1 MKEASGCI
9 CASDASFLDIGEV
22 AMKIHRFF
30 IEKKVKIFFLTFMV
44 ILFATFFFSGIYSF
58 GKDSISDKQVVRVA
72 WYNIPG
78 FQDYDPQGNPCGYAF
93 EYLEKLAE
101 YRNWKLTYVPASYDE
116 ALELVSLGQID
127 FMFSNPRSEHDA
139 RFLYS
144 DKGPAAFGLRFV
156 TLRSNQKNAFQDY
169 PGYEGMRVG
178 IVRNQE
184 IKLETLSYM
193 QGKGVHITLI
203 EYESETELMTALK
216 DQKID
221 GIVLTPLRDE
231 MDFRMLDEFSFRTLQ
246 LITSSQSSQLM
257 EEINRAMDNLERYQ
271 VGFVNRLYQQY
282 YGIEHEG
289 NLILSRQ
296 ESLYV
301 KQNPVV
307 DVYIGP
313 DWYPIIYKNEN
324 KNGERDGILFD
335 FLEYLTD
342 QTGLRF
348 RIINYDNYAQ
358 IYDTQGYRMNQ
369 SISLTNMSYMEAKNY
384 KLQLTDNFLNTTF
397 YKVSS
402 NVDRR
407 SSSKEKIALPI
418 GVYYQPELLKGW
430 SQYEFIYYH
439 SMEECLDAIVKGDA
453 TTTFMNAYE
462 QSFYLQKNKYKNL
475 VTNILPAYE
484 SAFCFSVSWSSN
496 TEIKS
501 ILEKGLLSIPKGE
514 WNRIVEDNTN
524 YQGNTT
530 MSFVLEKNVG
540 WIIAFC
546 FILLILTLCLLFYF
560 LQLKKQERL
569 NKQNLSEL
577 ENQSKIIQKNL
588 WEMNFVSQIIH
599 DWTAEL
605 EEKKEVSESNR
616 FIQEIRMIN
625 NQTNQLL
632 IEMGK
637 PLPLESEMTLVY
649 EQSVFSYLLL
659 LIRQEA
665 SKKNIQVLS
674 TFQIQNHYPIY
685 MNQRKIIQ
693 ALLHLLQNAIKFSNR
708 NSMVEFSVHSSS
720 NNQDNSVRH
729 IYEIID
735 HGMGMSPSKMEELF
749 INENVKSSDGGREQ
763 YVYRL
768 AETKKDIEDSGGQIL
783 CESVLGKGTIFT
795 IIMDYLKGEDEVH
808 VSNKSSDANSNEN
821 IRVLLGFGQSLERL
835 QIGEKLEQNGIL
847 VDYAE
852 NGQRVIEK
860 YLQAQS
866 GYYQIIILND
876 DLSLMN
882 SIEVSTEIR
891 KMRRSDSKS
900 ILLFGVG
907 DKYGSTVSE
916 AENAFT
922 YRMDKAALVEK
933 IMDVIQ
939 IICEGRK
946 Q

>member
-22 AMKIHRFF
+22 AMRKYQIV
-30 IEKKVKIFFLTFMV
+30 IEKKVKILFLTFMV
-44 ILFATFFFSGIYSF
+44 ILFATIFYSGSQSF
-58 GKDSISDKQVVRVA
+58 GKDTISDKQVVRVA

-78 FQDYDPQGNPCGYAF
+78 FQDYDPQGNPCGYAY

-101 YRNWKLTYVPASYDE
+101 YRNWKLTYVPASYEE
-116 ALELVSLGQID
+116 ALELVNSGQID
-127 FMFSNPRSEHDA
+127 FMFSNPRSEHET

-156 TLRSNQKNAFQDY
+156 TLSSNQKNAFQDY
-169 PGYEGMRVG
+169 TGYEGMRVG

-203 EYESETELMTALK
+203 EYESEAELMTALK

-221 GIVLTPLRDE
+221 GIVLNPLRDG

-246 LITSSQSSQLM
+246 LITSSKSSGLM

-324 KNGERDGILFD
+324 KNGKKDGILFD

-348 RIINYDNYAQ
+348 RIVDYDNYAQ

-402 NVDRR
+402 NANR
-407 SSSKEKIALPI
+407 STAIKEKIALPI
-418 GVYYQPELLKGW
+418 GVYYQPELLAGW
-430 SQYEFIYYH
+430 NKYEFIYYH
-439 SMEECLDAIVKGDA
+439 SMEECLDAIINGDA
-453 TTTFMNAYE
+453 TTTFMNSYE
-462 QSFYLQKNKYKNL
+462 QSFYLQKNKYKKL
-475 VTNILPAYE
+475 EASILPAYE
-484 SAFCFSVSWSSN
+484 SAFCFSVSWSSSI
-496 TEIKS
+496 EIKS

-530 MSFVLEKNVG
+530 MSFVLERNVG

-546 FILLILTLCLLFYF
+546 FILLIFTFGLLFYF
-560 LQLKKQERL
+560 MQLRKQEQFDKQKLERL
-569 NKQNLSEL
+569 EIQNKN
-577 ENQSKIIQKNL
+577 IQKNL

-605 EEKKEVSESNR
+605 EDHKEIAKSNQ

-625 NQTNQLL
+625 NQTKQLL
-632 IEMGK
+632 FEMGK
-637 PLPLESEMTLVY
+637 QPQLDNEMMLVY

-685 MNQRKIIQ
+685 MNQRKVIQ

-708 NSMVEFSVHSSS
+708 NSIVEFSVHSSS
-720 NNQDNSVRH
+720 NTSENSVRH
-729 IYEIID
+729 IYEVID
-735 HGMGMSPSKMEELF
+735 HGMGMSPTKMEELF
-749 INENVKSSDGGREQ
+749 ASEYLKASDGRKEQ

-768 AETKKDIEDSGGQIL
+768 SETKKDIEESGGQIL

-795 IIMDYLKGEDEVH
+795 IIMDYVKGEDEVH
-808 VSNKSSDANSNEN
+808 VSKKVVPSDTNEEF
-821 IRVLLGFGQSLERL
+821 RVLLAFGQSLERL

-852 NGQRVIEK
+852 NGQKVIEK
-860 YLQAQS
+860 YLQS
-866 GYYQIIILND
+866 RDGNYNMMILND
-876 DLSLMN
+876 DLTLMN
-882 SIEVSTEIR
+882 SNEAAGEIR
-891 KMRRSDSKS
+891 KMKRNDSKK
-900 ILLFGVG
+900 IQLIGVG
-907 DKYGSTVSE
+907 NQTEHDQSEIVFNNRIEKPVS
-916 AENAFT
+916 
-922 YRMDKAALVEK
+922 VEK
-933 IMDVIQ
+933 IMDIIQ
-939 IICEGRK
+939 SICRGK
-946 Q
+946 KS

>member
-9 CASDASFLDIGEV
+9 CASDASFLDILDIGEV
-22 AMKIHRFF
+22 AMRRYRLIYK
-30 IEKKVKIFFLTFMV
+30 IEKISLFLIVLVIFFAAIFDRS
-44 ILFATFFFSGIYSF
+44 IQSY
-58 GKDSISDKQVVRVA
+58 GKETISDKQVVKVA

-78 FQDYDPQGNPCGYAF
+78 FQDYDKQGNPCGYAY

-101 YRNWKLTYVPASYDE
+101 YRNWKLTYVPASYEE
-116 ALELVSLGQID
+116 ALELVSTGKID
-127 FMFSNPRSEHDA
+127 FMFSNPRSVHET

-169 PGYEGMRVG
+169 TGYEGMRVG
-178 IVRNQE
+178 IVRNQD

-193 QGKGVHITLI
+193 QGKGIHITLI
-203 EYESETELMTALK
+203 EYESEAELLAALK

-221 GIVLTPLRDE
+221 GIVLAPLLDGTE
-231 MDFRMLDEFSFRTLQ
+231 FRLLDEFSFRTLQ
-246 LITSSQSSQLM
+246 LITSSNSSHIM

-282 YGIEHEG
+282 YGFEHEG

-313 DWYPIIYKNEN
+313 DWYPIIYRNEN
-324 KNGERDGILFD
+324 KNGDKDGILFD

-348 RIINYDNYAQ
+348 RIVNYDNYAQ

-402 NVDRR
+402 KAEQDPSV
-407 SSSKEKIALPI
+407 KQKIALPI
-418 GVYYQPELLKGW
+418 GVYYQPELLAGW
-430 SQYEFIYYH
+430 NKYEFIYYH
-439 SMEECLDAIVKGDA
+439 SMEECLDAIINGDA
-453 TTTFMNAYE
+453 TITFMNSYE
-462 QSFYLQKNKYKNL
+462 QSFYLQKNKYKKL
-475 VTNILPAYE
+475 EANILPAYE
-484 SAFCFSVSWSSN
+484 SAFCFSVSWSSS

-524 YQGNTT
+524 YQANTT
-530 MSFVLEKNVG
+530 MSFVLERNVG

-546 FILLILTLCLLFYF
+546 FILLIFSLCLLFYF
-560 LQLKKQERL
+560 IQLRKRQQL
-569 NKQNLSEL
+569 NRNKLIEL
-577 ENQSKIIQKNL
+577 ESYTKDFQKNL

-599 DWTAEL
+599 DWTEDL
-605 EEKKEVSESNR
+605 EVKKELSESNQ

-625 NQTNQLL
+625 NQTSQLL
-632 IEMGK
+632 NEMGRSHR
-637 PLPLESEMTLVY
+637 LENEMTLVY

-659 LIRQEA
+659 LVRQEA

-674 TFQIQNHYPIY
+674 SFQIQNHYPIY
-685 MNQRKIIQ
+685 MNQRKVIQ

-708 NSMVEFSVHSSS
+708 NSIVEFSVHSSS
-720 NNQDNSVRH
+720 KDNENAVRH
-729 IYEIID
+729 VYEIID

-749 INENVKSSDGGREQ
+749 ATDESISSESGREQ

-768 AETKKDIEDSGGQIL
+768 SETKKDIEESGGQIL

-795 IIMDYLKGEDEVH
+795 IIMDYLKGEDEIH
-808 VSNKSSDANSNEN
+808 IARKTTTLDLQTE
-821 IRVLLGFGQSLERL
+821 IRVMLAFGQSLERL

-860 YLQAQS
+860 FLQSQP
-866 GYYQIIILND
+866 GYYHIIILND
-876 DLSLMN
+876 DLLLMN
-882 SIEVSTEIR
+882 HYETAVEIR
-891 KMRRSDSKS
+891 KMRRIDASNIQLIGIGNHSEKENLES
-900 ILLFGVG
+900 VFNHLIY
-907 DKYGSTVSE
+907 KPVS
-916 AENAFT
+916 
-922 YRMDKAALVEK
+922 VEK
-933 IMDVIQ
+933 ILDTIKT
-939 IICEGRK
+939 IIGGK
-946 Q
+946 